1 MVELDDRGGA
11 RPGPRGRWLEI
22 RGDLDTEC
30 RRRVGALQEN
40 ISLAAAGIV
49 ITGLSQSQKMWRL
62 KRISIDKSHGSRGI
76 TKW

>member
-1 MVELDDRGGA
+1 
-11 RPGPRGRWLEI
+11 
-22 RGDLDTEC
+22 
-30 RRRVGALQEN
+30 VGALQEN